1 MKKFTLILV
10 LVILLSLVVV
20 IPVFAGGGENPGNAC
35 ENITGSGWF
44 LMRGG
49 RNQIYKL
56 GELKGRF
63 YGPGHAYVN
72 VCK

>member
-1 MKKFTLILV
+1 VKKFTLILV
-10 LVILLSLVVV
+10 LVILISLTVVM
-20 IPVFAGGGENPGNAC
+20 PVFAGGGDHGKAC

-49 RNQIYKL
+49 WNQIFKL

-63 YGPGHAYVN
+63 YGPGHAYIN

>member
-10 LVILLSLVVV
+10 LVILISFTVVM
-20 IPVFAGGGENPGNAC
+20 PVFAGGGDHGKAC

-44 LMRGG
+44 LMRGAF
-49 RNQIYKL
+49 NQDSKL
-56 GELKGRF
+56 GEVKGRF
-63 YGPGHAYVN
+63 YGPGHAYIN

>member
-10 LVILLSLVVV
+10 LVILISLTVVM
-20 IPVFAGGGENPGNAC
+20 PVFAGGGNGKAC

-44 LMRGG
+44 LMRGAW
-49 RNQIYKL
+49 NQYYKL
-56 GELKGRF
+56 GEFKGRF
-63 YGPGHAYVN
+63 YGPGHAYIS

>member
-10 LVILLSLVVV
+10 LVILISLTVVM
-20 IPVFAGGGENPGNAC
+20 PVFAGGGNGKAC

-44 LMRGG
+44 WGWRQAYMQYL
-49 RNQIYKL
+49 KF
-56 GELKGRF
+56 GEVKGRF
-63 YGPGHAYVN
+63 YGPGHAYYN